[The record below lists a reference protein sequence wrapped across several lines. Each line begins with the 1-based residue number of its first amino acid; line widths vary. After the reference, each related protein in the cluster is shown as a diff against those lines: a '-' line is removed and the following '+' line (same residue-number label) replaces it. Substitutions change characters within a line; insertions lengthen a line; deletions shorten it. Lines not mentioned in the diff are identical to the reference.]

1 MSKYTLNKHLLE
13 GLSKFADKKNE
24 ISPFSSLLE
33 RELKADEIKHLTNM
47 GVLNEEG
54 LVSQDFSTIMTCISQ
69 PHAVVKLQFTGGV
82 GLYQHNIYY
91 NQTYDNSVSITLLSD
106 EAILTDEVDST
117 SILDTLTQFIGRSNL
132 KSLDFDCEFDTEEAL
147 VIAAII
153 DLERKLCLRSLIDEI
168 PYDQNLYG
176 YNKIWRSINSTST
189 SIQWFVHIVNEV
201 LGEYT
206 TLNYRQVQDAL
217 ERLVPKGLLKQKNG
231 LYQLTDDL
239 VFLANRMIIND
250 NIISVSAMKQIGQDV
265 VVTGFSC
272 VQAGIHDLVYLD
284 YNGDDITFKTLSSE
298 ELISNIDFFITN
310 KDYFDKLTV

>member
-54 LVSQDFSTIMTCISQ
+54 LVSQDFSTIMSCISQ

-265 VVTGFSC
+265 VATGFSC

>member
-106 EAILTDEVDST
+106 EAILTDEVD
-117 SILDTLTQFIGRSNL
+117 R
-132 KSLDFDCEFDTEEAL
+132 
-147 VIAAII
+147 
-153 DLERKLCLRSLIDEI
+153 
-168 PYDQNLYG
+168 
-176 YNKIWRSINSTST
+176 
-189 SIQWFVHIVNEV
+189 
-201 LGEYT
+201 
-206 TLNYRQVQDAL
+206 
-217 ERLVPKGLLKQKNG
+217 
-231 LYQLTDDL
+231 
-239 VFLANRMIIND
+239 
-250 NIISVSAMKQIGQDV
+250 
-265 VVTGFSC
+265 
-272 VQAGIHDLVYLD
+272 
-284 YNGDDITFKTLSSE
+284 SE
-298 ELISNIDFFITN
+298 EHTSELQSRPHLVCRLLLEKKKLLIQ
-310 KDYFDKLTV
+310 YRPP